1 MGVRLTGGLID
12 ILVANTSYTA
22 FTLSPG
28 KRAVIKKIL
37 WFNNTGGNGF
47 LWIGATIAAAF
58 TQLLPSILMVNGVD
72 GELGED
78 EIPICGNTP
87 EGFVA
92 DTTVATLT
100 TGDIVVQATVGAAA
114 PNCRVI
120 IEVEE
125 E

>member
-1 MGVRLTGGLID
+1 MVRLTGGLVD
-12 ILVANTSYTA
+12 ILVANTTYPA
-22 FTLSPG
+22 FNLSPG
-28 KRAVIKKIL
+28 KPAVIKKIM

-47 LWIGATIAAAF
+47 LRIGATIAAVF

-87 EGFVA
+87 EGFA
-92 DTTVATLT
+92 PDTTPATVT
-100 TGDIVVQATVGAAA
+100 TGNIVVQATVGAAI

-120 IEVEE
+120 IEIEE
-125 E
+125 K